1 MEAAEHAFRR
11 AAEELGLSVQGTG
24 LLRDVYLPTTRW
36 LAKQCRHAKRPLL
49 VGVNGAQGSGKSTFC
64 YFLSRILADTA
75 GLNVVT
81 LSIDDVYL
89 TRSDR
94 DSLGERIHTL
104 CRIRGVPGT
113 HDLELTNRTFDQ
125 LLKAQA
131 GDTIPIPRFDKA
143 CDDRCPESAW
153 DTAEGPIDLVLFEGW
168 CVGCPDLPAWTGP
181 YNAREAREDPTGVW
195 ARWSDAYLA
204 SGYRAL
210 FERLDYQ
217 IMIQVPSM
225 HTVREGRWLQE
236 RKLRKKHLDAGADLT
251 TLNGLMTRTE
261 VLDYVALFE
270 RHTEHMLEVLPA
282 LSDVL
287 IRRDDALEFSLVHV
301 PDNEPDV

>member
-1 MEAAEHAFRR
+1 MAAAEHAFRR
-11 AAEELGLSVQGTG
+11 AAEELGIPVVGTE
-24 LLRDVYLPTTRW
+24 LLENVYLPTTGW
-36 LAKQCRHAKRPLL
+36 LVEQCRMAKRPLL

-64 YFLSRILADTA
+64 YFLSRLLADTA
-75 GLNVVT
+75 NLRVVT

-94 DSLGERIHTL
+94 DSLGDSIHAL

-125 LLKAQA
+125 LLSAQA
-131 GDTIPIPRFDKA
+131 GDTVLIPRFDKA

-153 DTAEGPIDLVLFEGW
+153 DKADGPVDLVLFEGW

-181 YNAREAREDPTGVW
+181 YNAREAREDAEGVW
-195 ARWSDAYLA
+195 ARWSDRHLT

-225 HTVREGRWLQE
+225 DTVREGRWLQE
-236 RKLRKKHLDAGADLT
+236 RKLRKKHMDAGADLT
-251 TLNGLMTRTE
+251 TLSGLMTRSE

-270 RHTEHMLEVLPA
+270 RHTEYMLEVLPS

-287 IRRDDALEFSLVHV
+287 IRRNDALEFSLVRI
-301 PDNEPDV
+301 PDC